1 MTGTLDRSRRTLE
14 QTIVITSGIT
24 PDQLGL
30 PTPCAGWDLRQLL
43 GHMIGQHNGFAA
55 AARGETSDL
64 SVWADQPPGDDPA
77 GDYAA
82 ATTAVIKAFSADG
95 VLGRKMWLPEIR
107 EGGLFR
113 AELAIGFFHFIDY
126 VVHGWD
132 VAAAIGVEPGFDPDL
147 VHAALEQAARV
158 PGGDARLGP
167 GAAFRPGVTVPQ
179 DAPELDR
186 VVAMLGRS
194 PDWTA

>member
-1 MTGTLDRSRRTLE
+1 MTDIMDRSRRTLE
-14 QTIVITSGIT
+14 QTIVITSAIR
-24 PDQLGL
+24 PEQLGL

-64 SVWADQPPGDDPA
+64 SVWADQLPSGDPA

-82 ATTAVIKAFSADG
+82 ATTAVIEAFSADG

-107 EGGLFR
+107 DGGPFP
-113 AELAIGFFHFIDY
+113 ATLAIGFFHFVDY

-132 VAAAIGVEPGFDPDL
+132 VARSLGLDYRLEPDL
-147 VHAALEQAARV
+147 LAAALPVAQAVPDGEQRRA
-158 PGGDARLGP
+158 P
-167 GAAFRPGVTVPQ
+167 GAAFAPGLAVRA
-179 DAPELDR
+179 DAGTLGQI
-186 VVAMLGRS
+186 VAMLGRR
-194 PDWTA
+194 PTWPA

>member
-14 QTIVITSGIT
+14 QTIVITAGIT

-43 GHMIGQHNGFAA
+43 GHMMGQHNGFAA
-55 AARGETSDL
+55 AARGETSDR
-64 SVWADQPPGDDPA
+64 SVWADQPPGGDPA
-77 GDYAA
+77 GEYAA
-82 ATTAVIKAFSADG
+82 ATTAVIEAFSADG
-95 VLGRKMWLPEIR
+95 VLGRRMWLPEIR
-107 EGGLFR
+107 EGGLFP

-132 VAAAIGVEPGFDPDL
+132 VGAAIGVEPGFDADL
-147 VHAALEQAARV
+147 VHDALEQAARV
-158 PGGDARLGP
+158 PGGEARLAP
-167 GAAFRPGVTVPQ
+167 GAAFRPEVTVPA
-179 DAPELDR
+179 DAPELDQ

-194 PDWTA
+194 PSWPR